1 MEKADKDRITQ
12 LEIDYAKLD
21 VVVNEN
27 KKDIEKLQDTTEILS
42 ELKVIVAQNSKQM
55 DKQLET
61 NEKLNATL
69 TTMDTN
75 LSKLNEEM
83 TDINKRVSKIED
95 GSDRGKF
102 DVIHFITHDALKYI
116 LIAILALALYKMGIS
131 K

>member
-1 MEKADKDRITQ
+1 MQ
-12 LEIDYAKLD
+12 
-21 VVVNEN
+21 NEN
-27 KKDIEKLQDTTEILS
+27 KLDGERLARVETIIEDHKNEINRLKDNAEILA

-61 NEKLNATL
+61 HEKLNTTL

-83 TDINKRVSKIED
+83 TDINKRVTKIED

-102 DVIHFITHDALKYI
+102 DVIHFITHDALKWI
-116 LIAILALALYKMGIS
+116 LLTLLALWFYKMGLS